1 MKNPF
6 KLLTK
11 FDYIFW
17 SISVT
22 VLIVFFAVFKGDVLT
37 LICSLIGIT
46 GLIFIAK
53 GHVLGQIITIIFALI
68 YAVVSFSY
76 RYYGELITYA
86 FMSLPMAVI
95 SLISWIKHPY
105 KDSGEVEI
113 SKVSK
118 KHIIIC
124 TLLTY
129 AITVGLYFL
138 LKFFDT
144 PNLIVSTISVVTSFV
159 AVYLTALRSPYYAV
173 AYACNDIVLIVLWVL
188 ATVDSISYLPMV
200 ICFCIFFLSDIY
212 GFVSWK
218 IRQKRQSK

>member
-37 LICSLIGIT
+37 LICSLVGIT
-46 GLIFIAK
+46 GLIFVAK
-53 GHVLGQIITIIFALI
+53 GHILGQIITIVF
-68 YAVVSFSY
+68 AVVYAIISFGY
-76 RYYGELITYA
+76 RYYSELITYA
-86 FMSLPMAVI
+86 FMTLPMAI
-95 SLISWIKHPY
+95 IALISWIKHPY
-105 KDSGEVEI
+105 KNRGEVEI

-118 KHIIIC
+118 KQIIIC
-124 TLLTY
+124 SSLALI
-129 AITVGLYFL
+129 ITVGFYFL
-138 LKFFDT
+138 LKFLNT
-144 PNLIVSTISVVTSFV
+144 PNLLVSTFSITTSFV

-188 ATVDSISYLPMV
+188 ATIDSISYLPMV

>member
-53 GHVLGQIITIIFALI
+53 GHILGQIITIIFAVV
-68 YAVVSFSY
+68 YAIISFGY
-76 RYYGELITYA
+76 RYYSELITYA
-86 FMSLPMAVI
+86 FMTLPMAI
-95 SLISWIKHPY
+95 IALISWIKHPY
-105 KDSGEVEI
+105 KNSGEVEI

-118 KHIIIC
+118 KQIIIC
-124 TLLTY
+124 SSLALI
-129 AITVGLYFL
+129 ITVGFYFL
-138 LKFFDT
+138 LKFLNT
-144 PNLIVSTISVVTSFV
+144 PNLLVSTFSITTSFV

>member
-37 LICSLIGIT
+37 LICSLVGIT
-46 GLIFIAK
+46 GLIFVAK
-53 GHVLGQIITIIFALI
+53 GHILGQIITIVF
-68 YAVVSFSY
+68 AVVYAIISFGY
-76 RYYGELITYA
+76 RYYSELITYA
-86 FMSLPMAVI
+86 FMTLPMAI
-95 SLISWIKHPY
+95 IALISWIKHPY
-105 KDSGEVEI
+105 KNSGEVEI
-113 SKVSK
+113 SKVNK
-118 KHIIIC
+118 KQIIIC
-124 TLLTY
+124 SSLALI
-129 AITVGLYFL
+129 ITVGFYFL
-138 LKFFDT
+138 LKFLNT
-144 PNLIVSTISVVTSFV
+144 PNLLVSTFSITTSFV

-188 ATVDSISYLPMV
+188 ATIDSISYLPMV